1 LTHNKTFFIKKG
13 IFTCQDPDGKDLLFI
28 LKFTKKKHMTAKT
41 LVDRFT
47 TCNSCAFMDE
57 CAIEIE
63 GKKHENNLVDMD
75 ASFLPPWSRP
85 EYSDDWN

>member
-1 LTHNKTFFIKKG
+1 
-13 IFTCQDPDGKDLLFI
+13 
-28 LKFTKKKHMTAKT
+28 MTAKT